1 LNLSGK
7 INAAVFQAITPRTAG
22 YNSLPLNDMYEIS
35 KFTTIILMFIGAAPG
50 STAGGIKVTTFG
62 VILFAILSQIRG
74 SDDTIIFK
82 RRVSP
87 MIVFKALAI
96 TGLSAGLVLIVTTI
110 ILAVEG
116 KPFLNVLYEVVSAF
130 ATVGLSTG
138 ITPSLHASS
147 KILLILTM
155 FLGRVGPVTFA
166 IALSLRSN
174 KKDVD
179 IIHPEGKIV
188 VG

>member
-1 LNLSGK
+1 
-7 INAAVFQAITPRTAG
+7 
-22 YNSLPLNDMYEIS
+22 
-35 KFTTIILMFIGAAPG
+35 MFIGAAPG

-62 VILFAILSQIRG
+62 VIIFAVLSQIKG
-74 SDDTIIFK
+74 SDETIIFK
-82 RRVSP
+82 RRVPSI
-87 MIVFKALAI
+87 IVFKALAI
-96 TGLSAGLVLIVTTI
+96 TGLSAALIMIITTI

-147 KILLILTM
+147 KLLLILTM

-166 IALSLRSN
+166 IALSLRAN
-174 KKDVD
+174 KKDAD
-179 IIHPEGKIV
+179 IIYPEGKIV